1 MRRRTL
7 IGAAGLLF
15 LPGAAWAQ
23 TTATRATPAPEAPP
37 ITPENPLET
46 AFVAAFTRESAR
58 PEFRRLLLSSNLA
71 LALANATPESPPLF
85 VEMSPSVTGQS
96 AVFRGGAVFT
106 SLARLQAALGPTAP
120 NAVMKGRDAL
130 ERLRGRNMVLN
141 YHLVPVLTLEADDVA
156 HYLDQP
162 EGR

>member
-7 IGAAGLLF
+7 IEAAGWFL

-23 TTATRATPAPEAPP
+23 PAATPAPVAPP

-58 PEFRRLLLSSNLA
+58 PEFRRLLLSSDLA
-71 LALANATPESPPLF
+71 LALANDTPESPPLF
-85 VEMSPSVTGQS
+85 VDVSPAVTGLT
-96 AVFRGGAVFT
+96 AVFHGGAVFT
-106 SLARLQAALGPTAP
+106 SLARLQTALGANAP
-120 NAVMKGRDAL
+120 HAVMKGRDAL

-141 YHLVPVLTLEADDVA
+141 YHLVPVLTLETDDVA